1 MNKYDEIKSLVE
13 ASRRA
18 LNKGMLNEMVE
29 IRKTYGFLNEQT
41 IDIDKESDLTND
53 DEFETEP
60 KDSDDIG
67 KKSDKQRTYKVMGD
81 IIVLHGKDKPSL
93 QLTTDE
99 KNAFTE
105 SMDEFREEVAEI
117 VDFGKLSVFDDN
129 VEWTGK
135 IKELDLEF
143 FFSINESDGLYIN
156 GQMIHIDQDY
166 MDMIVKLQS
175 YYQKFKTKWSKVIA
189 SRQKTDTE

>member
-29 IRKTYGFLNEQT
+29 IRKTYGFLNEQA

-53 DEFETEP
+53 DEFETAP

-166 MDMIVKLQS
+166 MGMIVKLQS

>member
-53 DEFETEP
+53 DEFETAP

-166 MDMIVKLQS
+166 MNMVMKLQS

-189 SRQKTDTE
+189 SRQTTDTE

>member
-13 ASRRA
+13 TSRRA
-18 LNKGMLNEMVE
+18 LNKGMFNEMVE

-41 IDIDKESDLTND
+41 IDIDKERDLTND
-53 DEFETEP
+53 DEFETAP

-166 MDMIVKLQS
+166 MNMIVKLQS

>member
-18 LNKGMLNEMVE
+18 LNKGMFNEMVE

-53 DEFETEP
+53 DEFETAP
-60 KDSDDIG
+60 KDSDEIG

>member
-18 LNKGMLNEMVE
+18 LNKGMFNEMVE

-53 DEFETEP
+53 DEFETAP

-129 VEWTGK
+129 VEWAGK

-166 MDMIVKLQS
+166 MNMIIKLQS

-189 SRQKTDTE
+189 SRQTTDTE

>member
-18 LNKGMLNEMVE
+18 LNKGMLNEMME

-60 KDSDDIG
+60 KDPDDIG

>member
-29 IRKTYGFLNEQT
+29 IRKTYGFLNEQA

-53 DEFETEP
+53 DEFETAP
-60 KDSDDIG
+60 KDSDEIG

>member
-53 DEFETEP
+53 DEFETAP

-129 VEWTGK
+129 VEWAGK

-166 MDMIVKLQS
+166 MNMIIKLQS

-189 SRQKTDTE
+189 SRQTTDTE

>member
-18 LNKGMLNEMVE
+18 LNKGMFNEMVE

-53 DEFETEP
+53 DEFENAP

-129 VEWTGK
+129 VEWAGK

-166 MDMIVKLQS
+166 MNMIIKLQS

-189 SRQKTDTE
+189 SRQTTDTE

>member
-18 LNKGMLNEMVE
+18 LNKGMLNEMME